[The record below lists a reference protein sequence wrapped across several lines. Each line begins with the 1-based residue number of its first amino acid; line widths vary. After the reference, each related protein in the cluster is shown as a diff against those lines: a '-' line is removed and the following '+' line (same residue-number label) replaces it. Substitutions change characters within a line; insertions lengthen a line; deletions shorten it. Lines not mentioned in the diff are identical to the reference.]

1 MNPEMIDLS
10 DLIVEPGRQSEVV
23 DLSKGPSPVLHQ
35 LKTLQMTIPSGSKEL
50 IISFDDKGNISNI
63 VFVQS

>member
-1 MNPEMIDLS
+1 MNPGMIDLS
-10 DLIVEPGRQSEVV
+10 DLIVEPGHQSEIV
-23 DLSKGPSPVLHQ
+23 DLSESPRLALNW

-63 VFVQS
+63 VFVQD